1 MNSWAH
7 TGNNLRASGSSILPK
22 HPLKAIWNSLSNS
35 VQNTNLGPS
44 IYRLTG
50 NLKLLRF
57 GHWLASVRTEVSL
70 VRMVLCDILSE
81 TAQFYLYQVLVRTAW
96 PSVRTVFAKIFS
108 SFERNSRIFWNT
120 GHRPDVLPRHP
131 DDFPNSVDF
140 WNPTPCWILIDLAS
154 GRCCSDVFI
163 VICWKLRGVRTPS
176 KARSNDCTG
185 TGYFCLGF
193 CKGSSW
199 TSLRSMWS
207 VIVFDLIIVWIH
219 EDS

>member
-131 DDFPNSVDF
+131 VGLQRLPKQCRLLKSNSLLNTDWPSVRTVLL
-140 WNPTPCWILIDLAS
+140 WRP
-154 GRCCSDVFI
+154 DVFI
-163 VICWKLRGVRTPS
+163 IISWTLRGVRTLS
-176 KARSNDCTG
+176 KARPNGC
-185 TGYFCLGF
+185 C
-193 CKGSSW
+193 
-199 TSLRSMWS
+199 
-207 VIVFDLIIVWIH
+207 
-219 EDS
+219 